1 MVRSGTRTAK
11 ALLVAMQRRKNT
23 ERRRRNRALERVRTQ
38 EVTQSAAASQS
49 NSDCLD
55 AFLVNR
61 AATEAAKELALALH
75 SLTNSGGLDYQ
86 KALFQ
91 KLLEQPIL
99 QNLLPEYVVHRKEL
113 ESCRVVCDGLHDAWS
128 GLKFGFGRDKKLARN
143 VIEAAVISLQDE
155 RCFQAAAT
163 AIGMNRRTLRRAK
176 ERRSLLNTRVDGE
189 LWARLYRK
197 KKKDALP
204 QAVVDIVVNW
214 WEEETRVSPCKK
226 DVRRKRVGV
235 RQFVSHATH

>member
-1 MVRSGTRTAK
+1 MAK
-11 ALLVAMQRRKNT
+11 ALLVAMQRRKNI
-23 ERRRRNRALERVRTQ
+23 EQQHRNRALERVRTQ

-75 SLTNSGGLDYQ
+75 NLTNSGGLDYQ

-99 QNLLPEYVVHRKEL
+99 QNLLPKYVVHRKEL

-128 GLKFGFGRDKKLARN
+128 GLKFGFVRDKKLVRN
-143 VIEAAVISLQDE
+143 VIEATVISLQDE
-155 RCFQAAAT
+155 WCFQAAAT
-163 AIGMNRRTLRRAK
+163 AIGMNKRTLHRAK
-176 ERRSLLNTRVDGE
+176 ECRSLLNTQVDGE
-189 LWARLYRK
+189 LWAKRGRM
-197 KKKDALP
+197 
-204 QAVVDIVVNW
+204 
-214 WEEETRVSPCKK
+214 PCH
-226 DVRRKRVGV
+226 R
-235 RQFVSHATH
+235 